1 MAISSGLKAK
11 YEVKIADLE
20 SKMTTGY
27 TPEEEASRIDLL
39 TERVRR
45 ATQKKPGL
53 SEKEWAVLLR
63 MRQKVLEP
71 VYSSTQ
77 VSIPAWDDIIVIQ
90 ERDESSLLDLGVQ
103 EWLRR
108 EMQFVVDPSSPTPE
122 VVQHLGTIMTIIDDM
137 QDFAAFFGWGG
148 YELFKRARRM
158 APGPWGPFFN
168 GRDAI
173 ERAFQSRCLVKG
185 GKNQKPNLEK
195 EMRDYS
201 YRQIA
206 FLYEATPGPPG
217 QHPRMGRHY
226 CHPGTRRVKLAR
238 PGGPGVAS

>member
-1 MAISSGLKAK
+1 
-11 YEVKIADLE
+11 
-20 SKMTTGY
+20 
-27 TPEEEASRIDLL
+27 
-39 TERVRR
+39 
-45 ATQKKPGL
+45 
-53 SEKEWAVLLR
+53 
-63 MRQKVLEP
+63 
-71 VYSSTQ
+71 
-77 VSIPAWDDIIVIQ
+77 
-90 ERDESSLLDLGVQ
+90 
-103 EWLRR
+103 
-108 EMQFVVDPSSPTPE
+108 MQFVVDPSSPTPE

-201 YRQIA
+201 YRQRRSLISTSLLGLA
-206 FLYEATPGPPG
+206 FPEFVALLLGGQVMLELFGYGIRLGPIMGGCHSRPRK
-217 QHPRMGRHY
+217 QDDHRIHPRGRSL
-226 CHPGTRRVKLAR
+226 KD
-238 PGGPGVAS
+238 